1 MNEEPKN
8 LSNAGD
14 DADAVDRARPPADRS
29 YPLTDHAYDGIH
41 EYDNPM
47 PGWWKVLLIGTIVFA
62 ALYFTIDI
70 TTSGQMSPVAS
81 YDQSLVED
89 AKLRFGSMVL
99 KPDAATLLKLSK
111 DSLFQKMG
119 NSIFQ
124 TNCASCHGRHAEG
137 MSQCPN
143 LTDDYY
149 LDVKKITDIVDVI
162 TKGRNYGAMPT
173 WGNRL
178 QPNEIIVVA
187 SYVASLRGTNYPGG
201 KRPEG
206 TIPPPWTDH

>member
-1 MNEEPKN
+1 MNEQPKN

-14 DADAVDRARPPADRS
+14 GADAVDRARLPADLS
-29 YPLTDHAYDGIH
+29 GPLRDHAYDGIH

-47 PGWWKVLLIGTIVFA
+47 PGWWKALFIGTIVFA

-81 YDQSLVED
+81 YDQSVVED

-111 DSLFQKMG
+111 DPLFQKMG
-119 NSIFQ
+119 ESIFQ
-124 TNCASCHGRHAEG
+124 TNCVSCHGRHAEG
-137 MSQCPN
+137 MACPN
-143 LTDDYY
+143 QTDNYY
-149 LDVKKITDIVDVI
+149 LDVKKIEDIVDVI
-162 TKGRNYGAMPT
+162 AKGRNNGAMPA

-187 SYVASLRGTNYPGG
+187 SYIASLRGTNYPGG
-201 KRPEG
+201 RKPEG